1 MYPNGS
7 VFSVMLTLHSLELP
21 QASIYPAFI
30 AGTAT
35 YLFILLCN
43 LTIVVTICEN
53 RNLHKPMYI
62 LLLNLPINDAIGA
75 TSLFP
80 QLLYS
85 IWSQDRS
92 ISYPACLFQGFIIH
106 LYGGASHL
114 ILTAMAF
121 DRYIAI
127 CFPLRY
133 GAIMTTSN
141 LVKIITVMW
150 LIHFIIIFVLFCL
163 LMPYK
168 ICQTYMAELI
178 CYNPSLMKIM
188 CEDTTVNNI
197 YGLFILSSYH
207 CVSLSVVAFTYI
219 HILITCVTN
228 KQTDAKIKALQ
239 TCGTHLVVFLFL
251 EFNTFFPLIAH
262 RSENVPAHLRRVF
275 STSVVVFPPI
285 VNPLVY
291 GFKTKEIRQKIV
303 NCFKRKKNSCF
314 R

>member
-35 YLFILLCN
+35 YLTILLCN

-62 LLLNLPINDAIGA
+62 LLLNLPINDTMGA

-80 QLLYS
+80 QLLHS

-133 GAIMTTSN
+133 GAIMTPSN
-141 LVKIITVMW
+141 LVRIITVMW
-150 LIHFIIIFVLFCL
+150 LINFIIIFVLFCL

-168 ICQTYMAELI
+168 ICQTYMAELV

-197 YGLFILSSYH
+197 YGLFILCSYH
-207 CVSLSVVAFTYI
+207 CISLSVVAFTYI

-262 RSENVPAHLRRVF
+262 RSESVPAHLRRVF
-275 STSVVVFPPI
+275 SISALIFPPI

-303 NCFKRKKNSCF
+303 NFFTRKKNSVQ
-314 R
+314 

>member
-1 MYPNGS
+1 MYLNGS
-7 VFSVMLTLHSLELP
+7 VLSVVLTLHSLELS
-21 QASIYPAFI
+21 QMSIYPAFI
-30 AGTAT
+30 FGTVA
-35 YLFILLCN
+35 YLIILICN

-62 LLLNLPINDAIGA
+62 LLLNLPINDAVGA

-106 LYGGASHL
+106 MYGGASHV

-133 GAIMTTSN
+133 GAIMTTNN
-141 LVKIITVMW
+141 LVRIISVMW
-150 LIHFIIIFVLFCL
+150 LLHFIIKLVLFCL

-168 ICQTYMAELI
+168 ICQTYMADLV

-197 YGLFILSSYH
+197 YGLFTLNLYH
-207 CVSLSVVAFTYI
+207 CISLSVVAFTYI

-228 KQTDAKIKALQ
+228 KQSDTKIKALQ

-262 RSENVPAHLRRVF
+262 RTESVPAHLRRVF
-275 STSVVVFPPI
+275 SISILVFPPI
-285 VNPLVY
+285 VNPLIY

-303 NCFKRKKNSCF
+303 TCLKRKRNSV

>member
-7 VFSVMLTLHSLELP
+7 VLSVVLTLHSLELS
-21 QASIYPAFI
+21 QTSIYPAFI
-30 AGTAT
+30 FGTVA
-35 YLFILLCN
+35 YLIILLCN
-43 LTIVVTICEN
+43 LTIVLTICEN
-53 RNLHKPMYI
+53 RNLHKPMFI
-62 LLLNLPINDAIGA
+62 LLLNLPISDAMGA

-92 ISYPACLFQGFIIH
+92 ISYPACLLQGFIIH
-106 LYGGASHL
+106 LYGGASHV

-133 GAIMTTSN
+133 VAIMTTNN
-141 LVKIITVMW
+141 LVSIISVMW
-150 LIHFIIIFVLFCL
+150 LLNFIIIFVLFCL

-168 ICQTYMAELI
+168 ICQTYMADLV

-197 YGLFILSSYH
+197 YGLFILNLYH
-207 CVSLSVVAFTYI
+207 CISLSVVAFTYI

-228 KQTDAKIKALQ
+228 KQSDAKIKALQ

-262 RSENVPAHLRRVF
+262 RTESVPAHLRRVF
-275 STSVVVFPPI
+275 SISALVFPPI
-285 VNPLVY
+285 VNPLIY

-303 NCFKRKKNSCF
+303 TCLKRKRNSV

>member
-7 VFSVMLTLHSLELP
+7 VLSVVLTLHSLELS
-21 QASIYPAFI
+21 QTSIYPAFI
-30 AGTAT
+30 FVTVA
-35 YLFILLCN
+35 YLIILFCN

-62 LLLNLPINDAIGA
+62 LLLNLPINDAMGA

-92 ISYPACLFQGFIIH
+92 ISYPACLLQGFIIH
-106 LYGGASHL
+106 MYGGASHV

-133 GAIMTTSN
+133 GAIMTTNN
-141 LVKIITVMW
+141 LKRIISVMW
-150 LIHFIIIFVLFCL
+150 LLHFIIIFVLFCL

-168 ICQTYMAELI
+168 ICQTYMADLV

-197 YGLFILSSYH
+197 YGLFTLYLYH
-207 CVSLSVVAFTYI
+207 CISLSVVAFTYI

-228 KQTDAKIKALQ
+228 KQSDTNIKALQ

-262 RSENVPAHLRRVF
+262 RTENAPAHLRRVF
-275 STSVVVFPPI
+275 SISILVFPPI
-285 VNPLVY
+285 VNPLIY
-291 GFKTKEIRQKIV
+291 GFKTKEIRQKIAT
-303 NCFKRKKNSCF
+303 CLKRKRNSV

>member
-1 MYPNGS
+1 MYLNGS
-7 VFSVMLTLHSLELP
+7 ILSVILTLHSLELP

-30 AGTAT
+30 FGMAT
-35 YLFILLCN
+35 YSTILLCN

-62 LLLNLPINDAIGA
+62 LLLNLPINDAMGA
-75 TSLFP
+75 SSLFP

-85 IWSQDRS
+85 ILSQDRS
-92 ISYPACLFQGFIIH
+92 ISYPACMLQGFFIH
-106 LYGGASHL
+106 MYGGASHV

-141 LVKIITVMW
+141 LVRIITMMW
-150 LIHFIIIFVLFCL
+150 LIHFIIIIVLFCL

-168 ICQTYMAELI
+168 ICQKYMAELV

-197 YGLFILSSYH
+197 YGLFILCLYH
-207 CVSLSVVAFTYI
+207 CISLSVVAFTYI

-228 KQTDAKIKALQ
+228 KQSDAKIKALQ

-262 RSENVPAHLRRVF
+262 RSENAPAHLRRVF
-275 STSVVVFPPI
+275 SISALVFPPI
-285 VNPLVY
+285 VNPLIY

-303 NCFKRKKNSCF
+303 SCFKSKIHSLQ
-314 R
+314 